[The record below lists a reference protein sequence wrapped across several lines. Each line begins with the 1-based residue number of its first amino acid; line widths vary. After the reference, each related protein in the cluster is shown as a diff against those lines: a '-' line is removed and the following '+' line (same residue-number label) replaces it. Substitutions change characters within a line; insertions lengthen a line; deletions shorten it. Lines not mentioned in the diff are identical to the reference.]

1 MTRKIVFTGPESCG
15 KTTLVQFIANQMNLP
30 YVQEMARPHI
40 NALGRNYQSEDLL
53 NIAMLQM
60 SEEERVKSSHPK
72 ILLCDTDLLTIK
84 LWCEDKFHHCEPW
97 LTHACVDR
105 SPDMY
110 FLCAPDFPWQPD
122 PQREDPHRREHLH
135 QMYKD
140 HIIKY
145 KLRFIELKGSVEQR
159 IATVMHYLE
168 ENTQQL
174 Y

>member
-1 MTRKIVFTGPESCG
+1 MIRKIVFTGPESCG
-15 KTTLVQFIANQMNLP
+15 KSTLVHLLANKLNVP
-30 YVQEMARPHI
+30 HVHEMARPYI
-40 NALGRNYQSEDLL
+40 DALGRKYQYEDLL
-53 NIAMLQM
+53 SIAMLQM
-60 SEEERVKSSHPK
+60 SEEERIKSMNPH
-72 ILLCDTDLLTIK
+72 ILICDTDLLTVK
-84 LWCEDKFHHCEPW
+84 LWCEDKFQRSEHW

-135 QMYKD
+135 QMYKE
-140 HIIKY
+140 HMVKY

-159 IATVMHYLE
+159 LQTVMHHIS